1 MRYDELYLYG
11 VKRLEEAGI
20 AEAKLD
26 ARLLLEHVCGTDRNT
41 LLAHPELLVTEEQ
54 EKSYVTHMEN
64 RAKHIPLQHIT
75 GVQEFMGLEFY
86 VNQDVLIPRQ
96 DTEILV
102 EEVMLHVHDGMSI
115 LDVCTGSG
123 CILISLLQYSNDC
136 GGVGIDLSPKA
147 LETAKRNAEE
157 ILGKRDM
164 RVMMENAFPAQ
175 NEIHFLQGDL
185 LQPLNVAALT
195 ANEAQNGVDGKGTGG
210 TDPERS
216 NAEKDAVEAKSR
228 SEAEIKFDLIVSNP
242 PYIPTK
248 VIPTLEPEVAKHEPL
263 TALDGGEDGL
273 YFYREIIREAKKYLT
288 RGGMLF
294 FEIGYDQG
302 EAVSRL
308 LEDAGYVDI
317 EIKKDYAGLNRVVF
331 GTFLED

>member
-11 VKRLEEAGI
+11 VKQLEEAGI
-20 AEAKLD
+20 VEAKLD
-26 ARLLLEHVCGTDRNT
+26 ARLLLEYVCGTDRNT
-41 LLAHPELLVTEEQ
+41 LLAHPELLVEKEQ
-54 EKSYVTHMEN
+54 EESYVNYIKKRRE
-64 RAKHIPLQHIT
+64 RIPLQHIT
-75 GVQEFMGLEFY
+75 GIQEFMGLEFY

-102 EEVMLHVHDGMSI
+102 EEVMPHVHDGMSI

-136 GGVGIDLSPKA
+136 GGVGVDLSEKA
-147 LETAKRNAEE
+147 LETAGRNAEK
-157 ILGKRDM
+157 ILGKKDM
-164 RVMMENAFPAQ
+164 RVLMENPFPVQ
-175 NEIHFLQGDL
+175 NEIHFVQGDL
-185 LQPLNVAALT
+185 LKPLNA
-195 ANEAQNGVDGKGTGG
+195 
-210 TDPERS
+210 R
-216 NAEKDAVEAKSR
+216 
-228 SEAEIKFDLIVSNP
+228 FDIIVSNP
-242 PYIPTK
+242 PYIPTEA
-248 VIPTLEPEVAKHEPL
+248 IAGLEPEVAVHEPFM
-263 TALDGGEDGL
+263 ALDGREDGL
-273 YFYREIIREAKKYLT
+273 YFYRKIVEDSKKYLT

-317 EIKKDYAGLNRVVF
+317 EIKKDYAGLDRVVF